1 MGEGEGGGEI
11 GKDPLVPLPFLP
23 SHGGEGMFW
32 GSPRCHKK
40 IFIAKSIII
49 KRWNRMAE
57 NEMDEKTSFAE
68 LLEASTE
75 TPGRKIYPGDKVS
88 GRVAKISK
96 DTLFVDLGGKSEG
109 IADLQEFF
117 DKNGNLTVKEGD
129 RVEMRVSSIRDGI
142 HLTKGIRLQGADAL
156 QILREAQQD
165 LIPVEGRVSGVVKGG
180 FEIDLSGIRAFC
192 PLSQIDLRF
201 CEKPDE
207 HIGARYSFRVME
219 IKEKGKNV
227 VVSRRVLLEEEQ
239 EKRSKETL
247 ERLKPDLV
255 CEGKVTKLADFGAF
269 VDIGG
274 VEGMVHISEI
284 SHTRIKHPS
293 EIIKMGQQVT
303 VKVMKVES
311 DKGGRPKISLSVK
324 ALEPDS
330 WEKGLGFE
338 EGQII
343 HGKVSRLTDFGAFVE
358 VAPGV
363 DGLVHISEI
372 SYERVSHPNQLLHE
386 GDWVDALVM
395 GIDRETRRISL
406 SIKEA
411 ALKKRITE
419 ETGKEKVSLEVG
431 QVLEGVVED
440 SKAYGLFIR
449 LPQLGPKI
457 KGLLPVEEIKSSEK
471 GDMKKKFPRGREV
484 QVEIISIDE
493 KGRIRLSQRVMEERE
508 DREGYKKFLEKEDKG
523 GKLGTLGDLFK
534 NLKLK

>member
-1 MGEGEGGGEI
+1 
-11 GKDPLVPLPFLP
+11 
-23 SHGGEGMFW
+23 
-32 GSPRCHKK
+32 
-40 IFIAKSIII
+40 
-49 KRWNRMAE
+49 
-57 NEMDEKTSFAE
+57 
-68 LLEASTE
+68 
-75 TPGRKIYPGDKVS
+75 
-88 GRVAKISK
+88 
-96 DTLFVDLGGKSEG
+96 LGGKSEG
-109 IADLQEFF
+109 IADLQEFL

-129 RVEMRVSSIRDGI
+129 WVEMRVSSIRDGI
-142 HLTKGIRLQGADAL
+142 HLSKGIRVQGAGAL
-156 QILREAQQD
+156 EILREAHQD

-180 FEIDLSGIRAFC
+180 FEIDLSGIRSFC

-201 CEKPDE
+201 CEKPED
-207 HIGARYSFRVME
+207 HIGARYPFRIME

-227 VVSRRVLLEEEQ
+227 VVSRRVILEEEQ

-284 SHTRIKHPS
+284 SHPRIKHPS
-293 EIIKMGQQVT
+293 EILKMGQQVK
-303 VKVMKVES
+303 VKVMKIES
-311 DKGGRPKISLSVK
+311 DKEGRPKISLSMK

-338 EGQII
+338 EGQIV
-343 HGKVSRLTDFGAFVE
+343 HGKVSKLMDFGAFVE

-372 SYERVSHPNQLLHE
+372 SYERISHPHQLLHE
-386 GDWVDALVM
+386 GDRIDVLVM

-406 SIKEA
+406 SIKEVT
-411 ALKKRITE
+411 LKKRITE
-419 ETGKEKVSLEVG
+419 ETGLEKVRLEVG

-440 SKAYGLFIR
+440 SKPFGLFIR

-471 GDMKKKFPRGREV
+471 GDIKKKFPRGREV

>member
-1 MGEGEGGGEI
+1 MT
-11 GKDPLVPLPFLP
+11 
-23 SHGGEGMFW
+23 
-32 GSPRCHKK
+32 
-40 IFIAKSIII
+40 
-49 KRWNRMAE
+49 E
-57 NEMDEKTSFAE
+57 NEMDEKASFAE
-68 LLEASTE
+68 LFEASSE
-75 TPGRKIYPGDKVS
+75 TAGDKIYPGDKVS
-88 GRVAKISK
+88 GRVAKISR

-109 IADLQEFF
+109 IADLQEFL

-142 HLTKGIRLQGADAL
+142 HLSKGIRVQGAGAL
-156 QILREAQQD
+156 EILREAQQD

-180 FEIDLSGIRAFC
+180 FEIDLSGIRSFC

-201 CEKPDE
+201 CEKPEE
-207 HIGARYSFRVME
+207 HIGARYPFRVME

-227 VVSRRVLLEEEQ
+227 IVSRRVLLEEEQ
-239 EKRSKETL
+239 EKKFKETL

-255 CEGKVTKLADFGAF
+255 CEGKVTKLAAFGAF
-269 VDIGG
+269 IDIGG
-274 VEGMVHISEI
+274 VEGMVHVSEI
-284 SHTRIKHPS
+284 SHARIKHPS
-293 EIIKMGQQVT
+293 EILATGQQVK

-311 DKGGRPKISLSVK
+311 DKEGRPKISLSMK

-372 SYERVSHPNQLLHE
+372 SYERISHPHQLLHE
-386 GDWVDALVM
+386 GDRIDVLVM
-395 GIDRETRRISL
+395 GIDRETHRISL
-406 SIKEA
+406 SIKEVT
-411 ALKKRITE
+411 LKKRITE
-419 ETGKEKVSLEVG
+419 ETGLEKVRLEVG
-431 QVLEGVVED
+431 QVLEGIVED
-440 SKAYGLFIR
+440 IKPFGLFIR

-457 KGLLPVEEIKSSEK
+457 KGLLPVEETKSSEK
-471 GDMKKKFPRGREV
+471 GDIKKKFPRGKEV
-484 QVEIISIDE
+484 QVEIISVDE

-508 DREGYKKFLEKEDKG
+508 DREDYKKFLEKEDKS

>member
-1 MGEGEGGGEI
+1 VI
-11 GKDPLVPLPFLP
+11 
-23 SHGGEGMFW
+23 
-32 GSPRCHKK
+32 
-40 IFIAKSIII
+40 
-49 KRWNRMAE
+49 
-57 NEMDEKTSFAE
+57 
-68 LLEASTE
+68 
-75 TPGRKIYPGDKVS
+75 
-88 GRVAKISK
+88 
-96 DTLFVDLGGKSEG
+96 
-109 IADLQEFF
+109 
-117 DKNGNLTVKEGD
+117 
-129 RVEMRVSSIRDGI
+129 
-142 HLTKGIRLQGADAL
+142 
-156 QILREAQQD
+156 
-165 LIPVEGRVSGVVKGG
+165 
-180 FEIDLSGIRAFC
+180 
-192 PLSQIDLRF
+192 
-201 CEKPDE
+201 
-207 HIGARYSFRVME
+207 
-219 IKEKGKNV
+219 
-227 VVSRRVLLEEEQ
+227 LEEEQ

-293 EIIKMGQQVT
+293 EILKMGQQVK
-303 VKVMKVES
+303 VKVTKIES
-311 DKGGRPKISLSVK
+311 DKEGRPKISLSMK

-343 HGKVSRLTDFGAFVE
+343 HGKVSRLMDFGAFVE

-372 SYERVSHPNQLLHE
+372 SYERISHPHQLLHE
-386 GDWVDALVM
+386 GDGIDVLVM

-406 SIKEA
+406 SIKEVT
-411 ALKKRITE
+411 LKKRITE
-419 ETGKEKVSLEVG
+419 ETGLEKVLLEVG
-431 QVLEGVVED
+431 QALEGVVED
-440 SKAYGLFIR
+440 SKPFGLFIR

-471 GDMKKKFPRGREV
+471 GDIKKKFPRGREV